1 MLIPIHGVT
10 HCTHCYTWSKAL
22 CSLLYMELSL
32 MLNVIHE
39 LKLYAHCHTWSEAL
53 CPLLYMELMHME

>member
-1 MLIPIHGVT
+1 
-10 HCTHCYTWSKAL
+10 
-22 CSLLYMELSL
+22 

-39 LKLYAHCHTWSEAL
+39 LMLNAHCYTWSEAL